1 MYLPLNASSHKD
13 VSWDRPA
20 GQHEMDV
27 DPCFW
32 VAPLSSGDMHASW
45 VVLLVG
51 CCHTGSGNSLRFF
64 LQKKN
69 RTVSEGLK
77 FYTLT
82 RRGKNLFVMV
92 FLFLHSI

>member
-1 MYLPLNASSHKD
+1 MYLPLNASSHRD

-20 GQHEMDV
+20 RQHEMDV

-32 VAPLSSGDMHASW
+32 VVPLSSGDMNASR
-45 VVLLVG
+45 VVLLAAS
-51 CCHTGSGNSLRFF
+51 CHWLGQRLEVLPAN
-64 LQKKN
+64 KN
-69 RTVSEGLK
+69 HTVSDGLK

>member
-27 DPCFW
+27 DPSFW

-45 VVLLVG
+45 VVLLAG
-51 CCHTGSGNSLRFF
+51 CCHWLGQRLAVLPAN
-64 LQKKN
+64 KN
-69 RTVSEGLK
+69 CTVSDGLK

>member
-1 MYLPLNASSHKD
+1 MYLPLNASSRKD

-51 CCHTGSGNSLRFF
+51 CCHWLRQQ
-64 LQKKN
+64 LEVLPAKKN
-69 RTVSEGLK
+69 HTVSDGLK

>member
-20 GQHEMDV
+20 RQHEMDV

-32 VAPLSSGDMHASW
+32 VAPLPSGDMHASW
-45 VVLLVG
+45 VILLTG
-51 CCHTGSGNSLRFF
+51 FCHWLRQQ
-64 LQKKN
+64 LETLPANKN
-69 RTVSEGLK
+69 CTVSDGLK

-82 RRGKNLFVMV
+82 RRGNKLFVIV
-92 FLFLHSI
+92 FWFLHSI

>member
-32 VAPLSSGDMHASW
+32 VAPLSSGDMHASR
-45 VVLLVG
+45 VVLLAAS
-51 CCHTGSGNSLRFF
+51 CHWLGQWLEVLPAN
-64 LQKKN
+64 KN